1 MPMKKSHQPKIPTT
15 RKFSQQ
21 FLKKYS
27 NQGTKEIYADT
38 LKAWFVDL
46 GDKADLSVDRL
57 TPADYW
63 DFEER
68 GLPDL
73 GAATRKRNFQGVRG
87 VIKLAIKHNHLA
99 PDFLKLGATPAK
111 RGSSKPV
118 RRKKPTVTTPAAP
131 ASTATGKA
139 AATAAV
145 PQAATPALS
154 ATGLPGAG
162 HTVVTTVAPQNA
174 GYAVCARC
182 IQFGRCPHGTPGYI
196 RPPKKG
202 TQCPI
207 TQLRRT
213 DFYKHMNPKAPGG
226 QKVKCTKG
234 RKKMYGDHWCYFCST
249 GITEHM
255 IATGAAPGPLDP
267 LPPNSS
273 GIPGPAT
280 PGKQP

>member
-1 MPMKKSHQPKIPTT
+1 MKKPTQLIIPTT
-15 RKFSQQ
+15 RKLSQQ

-27 NQGTKEIYADT
+27 GQVTETIYGAT
-38 LKAWFVDL
+38 LEAWLKDL
-46 GDKADLSVDRL
+46 GAKADLPVDQL

-63 DFEER
+63 TFEQS
-68 GLPDL
+68 GQSHLKP
-73 GAATRKRNFQGVRG
+73 ATRTRNLQAVRG
-87 VIKLAIKHNHLA
+87 AIKLAIKDHYLP
-99 PDFLKLGATPAK
+99 PDFLKPGATPAK

-118 RRKKPTVTTPAAP
+118 RRKKPTVTAPTAP

-145 PQAATPALS
+145 PQAATPALL
-154 ATGLPGAG
+154 ATGQPGAG
-162 HTVVTTVAPQNA
+162 HTVVTTATPQHA

-234 RKKMYGDHWCYFCST
+234 RKKKMYGDHWCYLCAT

-273 GIPGPAT
+273 DILGPAA
-280 PGKQP
+280 PGKKL